1 MTEASIPLSSL
12 LCPNL
17 SPDWT
22 PSFTSEAREAMLREK
37 VAALESEVA
46 DWKATIILRDNI
58 IQLAYEEIHRL
69 TETSGQESSFRD
81 WMLSWPRKGEEEKN
95 V

>member
-1 MTEASIPLSSL
+1 MNDTVPLSSL
-12 LCPNL
+12 LRPTL
-17 SPDWT
+17 SPDWR
-22 PSFTSEAREAMLREK
+22 PAFTSEEEKAILREK

-58 IQLAYEEIHRL
+58 IQLAYEEITRL
-69 TETSGQESSFRD
+69 TEISGLESSFRD

>member
-1 MTEASIPLSSL
+1 MSEATVLLSSL
-12 LCPNL
+12 GRPTL
-17 SPDWT
+17 SPDWK
-22 PSFTSEAREAMLREK
+22 PAFTSEAEEAMLREQI
-37 VAALESEVA
+37 AALESEIA

-69 TETSGQESSFRD
+69 TETSGLESSFRD
-81 WMLSWPRKGEEEKN
+81 WMLSWPRKGEEERN